1 VSSTTIGRGRHRR
14 HRETASSCMHWHHTT
29 SSAEGVT
36 FLTALMARSTIWSPQ
51 RDENLVPIA

>member
-1 VSSTTIGRGRHRR
+1 
-14 HRETASSCMHWHHTT
+14 MHWHHTT